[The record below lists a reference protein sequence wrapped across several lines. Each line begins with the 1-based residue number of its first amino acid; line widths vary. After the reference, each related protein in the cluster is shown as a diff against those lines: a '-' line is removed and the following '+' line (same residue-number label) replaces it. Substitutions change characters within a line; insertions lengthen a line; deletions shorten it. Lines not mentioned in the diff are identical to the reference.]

1 MITESVTSTL
11 TYHFLF
17 CILSLHAV
25 FIVIN
30 IIFLSLGG
38 DIQQEGLAG
47 YRLGNAYE
55 EIGDP
60 ETAIL
65 VRKSTD

>member
-1 MITESVTSTL
+1 M
-11 TYHFLF
+11 
-17 CILSLHAV
+17 
-25 FIVIN
+25 IN
-30 IIFLSLGG
+30 IIFPSLGG
-38 DIQQEGLAG
+38 DSQQEGLAG

-65 VRKSTD
+65 VRNNFETLLYSMHSLKPQIIPNFKI

>member
-1 MITESVTSTL
+1 M
-11 TYHFLF
+11 
-17 CILSLHAV
+17 
-25 FIVIN
+25 IN

-65 VRKSTD
+65 VRKVLIDSLYSMQVFEAPNYTSF

>member
-1 MITESVTSTL
+1 MINN
-11 TYHFLF
+11 YHFSF
-17 CILSLHAV
+17 
-25 FIVIN
+25 
-30 IIFLSLGG
+30 LGG

-65 VRKSTD
+65 VRKILIDYFCTACTL

>member
-1 MITESVTSTL
+1 M
-11 TYHFLF
+11 
-17 CILSLHAV
+17 
-25 FIVIN
+25 VIN
-30 IIFLSLGG
+30 IIFLYLGG

-65 VRKSTD
+65 VRKILIDSFCTA